1 MKTGSPA
8 GNGGGSFFMQ
18 AKGIMQGKGAEVM
31 DAKKAAETKYTT
43 GEITLRALAQ
53 EMQLPL
59 STISRW
65 CKDGKWVKKKA
76 RIARRAMEKA
86 ATQAVNKKAKEL
98 LKLME
103 ASEEIEAALLA
114 AAKMFRQALTE
125 EETQGWSKTM
135 DGRVRAVNINQIVN
149 AIGRAAETR
158 KLLADMEADEETNDI
173 RVVLTDESGR
183 LAE

>member
-1 MKTGSPA
+1 
-8 GNGGGSFFMQ
+8 
-18 AKGIMQGKGAEVM
+18 M

-114 AAKMFRQALTE
+114 AARMFRKAIVE
-125 EETQGWSKTM
+125 EEAAGEARLT
-135 DGRVRAVNINQIVN
+135 DGRVRAVNLAQIVN
-149 AIGRAAETR
+149 AMGRQTETR